1 MSKNNFMQTNAFS
14 CPVYKIRIDPSS
26 YDKEEIINDIKY
38 NKSFKNTRNNSK
50 AGFDDCDIHHSY
62 ADTNNED
69 FRIINYEKLT
79 DVYLKIFT
87 RFVEEE
93 LYTKKAFKLNVNIVN
108 YSAITEGQW
117 MTNHNHLGRDESA
130 SFATIHY
137 LNFKDGHVPT
147 TFNNPMNFT
156 PFLKTLAPELY
167 DILDTQLPDNS
178 YLVRSGQPKIE
189 EDDMFIFP
197 AALNHQVMPQR
208 KTKEPRITIASN
220 ITLSSPLTLPSILLP
235 YRV

>member
-87 RFVEEE
+87 R
-93 LYTKKAFKLNVNIVN
+93 L
-108 YSAITEGQW
+108 
-117 MTNHNHLGRDESA
+117 
-130 SFATIHY
+130 
-137 LNFKDGHVPT
+137 
-147 TFNNPMNFT
+147 
-156 PFLKTLAPELY
+156 
-167 DILDTQLPDNS
+167 
-178 YLVRSGQPKIE
+178 
-189 EDDMFIFP
+189 IFP
-197 AALNHQVMPQR
+197 S
-208 KTKEPRITIASN
+208 K
-220 ITLSSPLTLPSILLP
+220 
-235 YRV
+235 